1 MATAM
6 YKINELY
13 GEAYNEAIRQT
24 ADLWNSCHTHMDPKT
39 QWWELE
45 QWAEDTDL
53 MFNEQGELLD

>member
-1 MATAM
+1 MAFAV
-6 YKINELY
+6 YSIRQLY

-24 ADLWNSCHTHMDPKT
+24 ADLWNSCHTRMSPQTH
-39 QWWELE
+39 WYELE